1 MEIKFTTDN
10 SIGKLDECDQ
20 QLVLRNRWEEQN
32 FVALRVFK
40 SQGYY
45 TESPV
50 HHDVCWQGACWQA
63 VVNELPKLEAAVKK
77 VTVGF

>member
-20 QLVLRNRWEEQN
+20 QLVLRNRWEAQN
-32 FVALRVFK
+32 FVALHVFK

-45 TESPV
+45 MESPV
-50 HHDVCWQGACWQA
+50 HHDVCWQA